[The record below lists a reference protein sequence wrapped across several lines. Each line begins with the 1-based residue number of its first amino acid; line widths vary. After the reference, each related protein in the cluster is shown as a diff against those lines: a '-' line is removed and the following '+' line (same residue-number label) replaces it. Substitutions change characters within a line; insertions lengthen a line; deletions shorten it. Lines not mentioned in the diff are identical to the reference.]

1 MQMVELV
8 SQVEAAAVG
17 KLLVWIAVGFGGND
31 DGVRLNNGKGRGK
44 EVVVVDD
51 GVGLVDTK

>member
-1 MQMVELV
+1 MELV